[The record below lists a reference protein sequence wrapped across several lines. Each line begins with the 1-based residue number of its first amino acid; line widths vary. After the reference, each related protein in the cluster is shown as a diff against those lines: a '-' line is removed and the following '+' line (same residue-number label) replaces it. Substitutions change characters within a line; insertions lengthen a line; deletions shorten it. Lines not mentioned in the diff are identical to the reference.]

1 MTRIATLAA
10 ALILGAT
17 GLAMAQTPPA
27 PAEPGM
33 MDHAMPGMDAMP
45 EMPGM
50 DGAHGMHGMAAGGAA
65 DTPSTRAFMKA
76 MGDMETGMATPMTGK
91 PDIDFMRGMLAHHEG
106 AVAMAEVEL
115 QYGKDPEARALAET
129 IIAAQEAEIAQMKAW
144 LARNGG

>member
-10 ALILGAT
+10 AFMLGTT

-33 MDHAMPGMDAMP
+33 MDHAMP

-50 DGAHGMHGMAAGGAA
+50 DGAHGMHGMAAGGAV

-76 MGDMETGMATPMTGK
+76 MGDMETGMATPMTGN

-129 IIAAQEAEIAQMKAW
+129 IIKAQESEIAQMKAW

>member
-1 MTRIATLAA
+1 
-10 ALILGAT
+10 
-17 GLAMAQTPPA
+17 MAQTSPE

-33 MDHAMPGMDAMP
+33 MDHAKPGMA

-50 DGAHGMHGMAAGGAA
+50 DGAHGMHGTTADGAA

-76 MGDMETGMATPMTGK
+76 MGDMEAGMATPMTGN

-129 IIAAQEAEIAQMKAW
+129 IIKAQEAEIAQMKAW
-144 LARNGG
+144 LDRNGG

>member
-10 ALILGAT
+10 AFMLGTT

-33 MDHAMPGMDAMP
+33 MDHAMPDMPAM
-45 EMPGM
+45 G
-50 DGAHGMHGMAAGGAA
+50 GAPGMHGMAADGAA

-76 MGDMETGMATPMTGK
+76 MGDMETGMATPMTGN

-129 IIAAQEAEIAQMKAW
+129 IIKAQESEIAQMKAW

>member
-10 ALILGAT
+10 AFMLGTT

-76 MGDMETGMATPMTGK
+76 MGDMETGMATPMTGN

-129 IIAAQEAEIAQMKAW
+129 IIKAQESEIAQMKAW

>member
-129 IIAAQEAEIAQMKAW
+129 IIKAQEAEIAQMKAW
-144 LARNGG
+144 LDRNGG

>member
-1 MTRIATLAA
+1 MIRIATLAA
-10 ALILGAT
+10 AFMLGT
-17 GLAMAQTPPA
+17 TSLALVQTPPE

-33 MDHAMPGMDAMP
+33 MDHAMPDMP
-45 EMPGM
+45 AM
-50 DGAHGMHGMAAGGAA
+50 DGAHGMHGMAADGAA

-76 MGDMETGMATPMTGK
+76 MGDMETGMATPMTGN

-129 IIAAQEAEIAQMKAW
+129 IIKAQQAEIAQMKAW

>member
-76 MGDMETGMATPMTGK
+76 MGDMETGMATPMTGN

-129 IIAAQEAEIAQMKAW
+129 IIKAQESEIAQMKAW

>member
-10 ALILGAT
+10 ALMLGAT

-45 EMPGM
+45 DMPAMG
-50 DGAHGMHGMAAGGAA
+50 GAHGMHGMAADGAA

-76 MGDMETGMATPMTGK
+76 MGDMEAGMATPMTGN

-129 IIAAQEAEIAQMKAW
+129 IIKAQEGEIAQMKAW